1 MKFLM
6 GILDTSFVGT
16 ISIVVAIIIFSLCKR
31 YSAKCRKNVW
41 ILISIA
47 LLFPFWNRINLP
59 VDISVSI
66 PDVVIRE
73 YTEENEALYA
83 TSKDTNTET
92 AKLKENERPTEITIG
107 DVLTVLWVSVSVALA
122 IYYLAGYVKMH
133 RKMLRW
139 SSRCEEAKV
148 KEILLEIATE
158 LKLKNIPELRIMQD
172 SAKGPFT
179 TGVKGSII
187 FLPAEKLNEKDLQY
201 ILKHEAVH
209 CKEKD
214 ILWKL
219 LFLSVAVLHWFNPFV
234 WLMRRFAEQDMEVVC
249 DEGVLEGT
257 ALEERKEY
265 SEVIMSMVG
274 KSRDRGNVFTT
285 GYVCGANF
293 LKWRFSNIFNTDCKK
308 NGRVLICGMGIGI
321 LLIGCFLNMEE
332 GKKIRLLKE
341 IPIDYGI
348 EVRTD
353 LNGDGELE
361 RVTVRDNVSGVY
373 AFTQVCVRLQDGND
387 IFKDYPDYWSSCLVT
402 GDLTGN
408 GCADIVVFRSAIGS
422 TYGGGTVTV
431 LHMEKDSL
439 EEYPCNFIKNPS
451 LKIEQPENFNSE
463 NFAISPLGVTIIQER
478 GKTMLRI
485 IVNEDISNDIA
496 KCIDCSYRKDGWFIE
511 NVQIIHDY
519 YSKEKDVE
527 LLGNAL

>member
-1 MKFLM
+1 
-6 GILDTSFVGT
+6 
-16 ISIVVAIIIFSLCKR
+16 
-31 YSAKCRKNVW
+31 
-41 ILISIA
+41 
-47 LLFPFWNRINLP
+47 
-59 VDISVSI
+59 
-66 PDVVIRE
+66 
-73 YTEENEALYA
+73 
-83 TSKDTNTET
+83 
-92 AKLKENERPTEITIG
+92 
-107 DVLTVLWVSVSVALA
+107 
-122 IYYLAGYVKMH
+122 MH

-285 GYVCGANF
+285 
-293 LKWRFSNIFNTDCKK
+293 
-308 NGRVLICGMGIGI
+308 
-321 LLIGCFLNMEE
+321 
-332 GKKIRLLKE
+332 
-341 IPIDYGI
+341 
-348 EVRTD
+348 
-353 LNGDGELE
+353 
-361 RVTVRDNVSGVY
+361 
-373 AFTQVCVRLQDGND
+373 
-387 IFKDYPDYWSSCLVT
+387 
-402 GDLTGN
+402 
-408 GCADIVVFRSAIGS
+408 
-422 TYGGGTVTV
+422 
-431 LHMEKDSL
+431 
-439 EEYPCNFIKNPS
+439 
-451 LKIEQPENFNSE
+451 
-463 NFAISPLGVTIIQER
+463 
-478 GKTMLRI
+478 
-485 IVNEDISNDIA
+485 
-496 KCIDCSYRKDGWFIE
+496 
-511 NVQIIHDY
+511 
-519 YSKEKDVE
+519 
-527 LLGNAL
+527 

>member
-47 LLFPFWNRINLP
+47 LLFPLWNRINLP

-107 DVLTVLWVSVSVALA
+107 DVLTVLWVSVSAALA

-293 LKWRFSNIFNTDCKK
+293 LKWRFSNIFNTDYKK

-321 LLIGCFLNMEE
+321 LLI
-332 GKKIRLLKE
+332 
-341 IPIDYGI
+341 
-348 EVRTD
+348 
-353 LNGDGELE
+353 
-361 RVTVRDNVSGVY
+361 GVY

-511 NVQIIHDY
+511 DVQIIHDY